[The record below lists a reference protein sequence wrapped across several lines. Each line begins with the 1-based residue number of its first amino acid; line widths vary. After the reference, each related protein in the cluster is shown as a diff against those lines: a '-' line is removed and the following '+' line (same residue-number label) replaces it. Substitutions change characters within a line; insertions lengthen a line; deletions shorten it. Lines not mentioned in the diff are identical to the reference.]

1 MTLCAA
7 FYSSASLRL
16 SCALSAQLTR
26 SGERCRLQGS
36 IRHQLTYVIDSNTT
50 GNSLRDSA
58 LSRMERARMVQLLAP
73 TWYVTFEIRKRG
85 LLSKKERS
93 PRETRTFAT
102 EAEAKMFARVKLD
115 NGLVVFAG
123 TINPHLPKRLIL
135 SNSIANWLE
144 EPSESAT
151 NEDQ

>member
-1 MTLCAA
+1 MA
-7 FYSSASLRL
+7 R
-16 SCALSAQLTR
+16 
-26 SGERCRLQGS
+26 
-36 IRHQLTYVIDSNTT
+36 T
-50 GNSLRDSA
+50 GI
-58 LSRMERARMVQLLAP
+58 VQLPAP
-73 TWYVTFEIRKRG
+73 AWYVTFEIRKRG
-85 LLSKKERS
+85 LRSRKERS

-102 EAEAKMFARVKLD
+102 EAEAKVFARLKLE

-144 EPSESAT
+144 EPNESAT